1 MRNPTRIR
9 RAAWVAA
16 LAAVTATA
24 FAMNESEET
33 TLKST
38 STPSVVVAEDS
49 TAQSLS
55 PNEEIVAAPA
65 PAASEKAVPVV
76 ERSVAQ
82 PPVTV
87 ETRRLSLDERIQGD
101 VMDAIYNMP
110 NISGKI
116 GVESHDA
123 VVTLTGY
130 TMTGGQAWRAART
143 AGSIQGVRYVQNEI
157 RPRVGATM

>member
-1 MRNPTRIR
+1 MRNPTRVR

-82 PPVTV
+82 PP
-87 ETRRLSLDERIQGD
+87 GD
-101 VMDAIYNMP
+101 GRDAP
-110 NISGKI
+110 P
-116 GVESHDA
+116 
-123 VVTLTGY
+123 L
-130 TMTGGQAWRAART
+130 AR
-143 AGSIQGVRYVQNEI
+143 
-157 RPRVGATM
+157 